1 MQRTT
6 DKIRGITRQSTVRD
20 VLRYFWQGMKPYK
33 WLYLLTLVLFMIA
46 SVESIVSPIFYKKIL
61 DTITTVQDKNA
72 AIPVL
77 IYYIVII
84 LILGVVNWLAY
95 RIATIIYNTI
105 EAKVMASLRQQAFNY
120 MIEHSYTF
128 FANNFTGSLVQRINR
143 FARAFESLTDS
154 IAWSLVPLT
163 INVIG
168 VTIVLFFVKPIIG
181 AMIIV
186 LTILFVI
193 FNYFFAQWK
202 VKYDIQMAE
211 SDSKVTATLSDNVTN
226 HNSVQLFNG
235 QYDESSYVKTVT
247 DDQAR
252 ISYFTWNIG
261 SIIDAVQAGLL
272 VIAEFVLFYM
282 AIRYWQQGRITVGT
296 FILIQSYFIVLGSRL
311 WDFSRIIRSL
321 YQAFADGKE
330 MVDIMIAQ
338 HEIKDLPAATNLEVT
353 QAHIEFKD
361 VTFSFNQTRD
371 VLKNVSLTIV
381 GGEKVALIGPSGA
394 GKSTFVRLLL
404 RLYEVSGGSIIIDGQ
419 DIRHVTQKSLRDNLS
434 LVPQDPILFHRSLKE
449 NIRYGKRGASD
460 EEVMAAAKLAHCE
473 EFIKDLP
480 QGYDTFVGE
489 RGIKLSGGERQRIAI
504 ARAILKNAPILILD
518 EATSSLDSA
527 SEHLIQD
534 ALENLMKGKTV
545 IVIAHRLS
553 TIRKMDRIIVLEGGK
568 IREEG
573 THDELLGRS
582 DSLYQKLWNLQ
593 AGGFIP
599 AITEEEVENLEK

>member
-419 DIRHVTQKSLRDNLS
+419 DIRHVTQK
-434 LVPQDPILFHRSLKE
+434 V
-449 NIRYGKRGASD
+449 Y
-460 EEVMAAAKLAHCE
+460 V
-473 EFIKDLP
+473 
-480 QGYDTFVGE
+480 
-489 RGIKLSGGERQRIAI
+489 
-504 ARAILKNAPILILD
+504 
-518 EATSSLDSA
+518 
-527 SEHLIQD
+527 
-534 ALENLMKGKTV
+534 
-545 IVIAHRLS
+545 
-553 TIRKMDRIIVLEGGK
+553 TI
-568 IREEG
+568 
-573 THDELLGRS
+573 
-582 DSLYQKLWNLQ
+582 
-593 AGGFIP
+593 
-599 AITEEEVENLEK
+599 

>member
-33 WLYLLTLVLFMIA
+33 WFYLLTLVLFMIA

-105 EAKVMASLRQQAFNY
+105 EAKVMASLRQRAFNY

-154 IAWSLVPLT
+154 IAWSLVPLLVN
-163 INVIG
+163 IIG
-168 VTIVLFFVKPIIG
+168 ITIVLFFVKPIISTV
-181 AMIIV
+181 IIV

-193 FNYFFAQWK
+193 FNYFFATWK

-330 MVDIMIAQ
+330 MADIMIAS
-338 HEIKDLPAATNLEVT
+338 HEIKDVPAASTLNVT
-353 QAHIEFKD
+353 QAQIEFKD

-404 RLYEVSGGSIIIDGQ
+404 RLYEVSGGSIFIDGQ

-460 EEVMAAAKLAHCE
+460 EEVMAAAKLAHCQ

-553 TIRKMDRIIVLEGGK
+553 TIRKMDRIIVLEEGK

-573 THDELLGRS
+573 SHDELLKRP

-599 AITEEEVENLEK
+599 AITEEEVENLVQ